1 MKKIWKTEKRE
12 YRRNK
17 THKKKPTDLLHDKI
31 TVFQKKKKCC
41 ALTKQKVKSWVQRA
55 AVHDSKELKLQSIST

>member
-31 TVFQKKKKCC
+31 TVFQKKKKSVVR
-41 ALTKQKVKSWVQRA
+41 LQNK
-55 AVHDSKELKLQSIST
+55 KLRVGFREQQFTTAKN